1 MQHELSQLRAA
12 VAQGPLT
19 LDTIF
24 ERWRHFCEK
33 PPKGFEK
40 YFRQGSTA
48 TGNGGG
54 KQSPAAAAK
63 EAEPTEGSKST
74 ASKSASSPP
83 PSSASDGS
91 SKSKSSSDW
100 NLGMFGTS
108 SSGKSGGT
116 GGAGRPIGGS
126 EGNEKEKWLIIGAM
140 GVITLLGAAALFE
153 MGYKEIAWKEFVN
166 K

>member
-1 MQHELSQLRAA
+1 M
-12 VAQGPLT
+12 T
-19 LDTIF
+19 LESII

-40 YFRQGSTA
+40 YFRQG
-48 TGNGGG
+48 
-54 KQSPAAAAK
+54 KQTSAAK
-63 EAEPTEGSKST
+63 NVGEIGTESKKT
-74 ASKSASSPP
+74 AAPPKSSPP
-83 PSSASDGS
+83 PSSTSAGNS

-100 NLGMFGTS
+100 NFGMFGPS
-108 SSGKSGGT
+108 SSGSGKSGGS
-116 GGAGRPIGGS
+116 GRPIGGN

-140 GVITLLGAAALFE
+140 AAVTLLGAVTLME